1 MCGSPS
7 DVAPQGSEKQ
17 QRINMAR
24 IQQPGPVRPMMM
36 MNPNA
41 NFSMATTWVNG
52 STTTLAKT
60 HSLPFR
66 GGTPFPARRD
76 TVGVS
81 TDSSRLDRL
90 PKATRK
96 APPAGFSYGD
106 KILANPENTGVF
118 LEERQRTDAVLRCLS
133 CDRVLGKR
141 MLDHNPVLI
150 SHADKD
156 LEKGNLWKL
165 FCSTSC
171 WVSLHAALCCHRQ
184 RAIAYEL
191 DKIFIGL
198 YQSSS
203 CRNGIQSEGRPKSS
217 YTTQWQTS
225 SQCTRWDRAQS
236 GSQNQPW
243 QCCTTT
249 NERHP

>member
-1 MCGSPS
+1 
-7 DVAPQGSEKQ
+7 
-17 QRINMAR
+17 
-24 IQQPGPVRPMMM
+24 MMM

-171 WVSLHAALCCHRQ
+171 WFKLQKRDSVGRATKVILHHAMANFEPVHSVGPRSIREPESALAVLYNDERTPPVWEVQRSHDHGLGQGHLASNFRFEATNYRPTARVRVPPQAACGTKRSAAGV
-184 RAIAYEL
+184 R
-191 DKIFIGL
+191 
-198 YQSSS
+198 
-203 CRNGIQSEGRPKSS
+203 
-217 YTTQWQTS
+217 
-225 SQCTRWDRAQS
+225 
-236 GSQNQPW
+236 
-243 QCCTTT
+243 
-249 NERHP
+249 